1 MGVHNFKHTQAIV
14 AGNIITGF
22 ADGDAISA
30 EPNEDKWSQ
39 TVGAD
44 GNVTYNES
52 NNDTGTFTLKLK
64 PESASVPVL
73 LQLYKSGES
82 FDVMLHDTT
91 LNKRVTG
98 EDCRIQ
104 KLPPFTR
111 AEEVEALEYVILAA
125 HYKED

>member
-1 MGVHNFKHTQAIV
+1 MGVHNFKNTQAIV

-52 NNDTGTFTLKLK
+52 NNDTATFTLKLK

-82 FDVMLHDTT
+82 FDVMLHDTK

>member
-1 MGVHNFKHTQAIV
+1 MGVHNFKNTQAVV

-91 LNKRVTG
+91 LNRRVTG

>member
-1 MGVHNFKHTQAIV
+1 MSVHNFKNTQAVV
-14 AGNIITGF
+14 AGNILTGF

-30 EPNEDKWSQ
+30 EPNEDKWTQ
-39 TVGAD
+39 TVGVD
-44 GNVTYNES
+44 GNVTWNES
-52 NNDTGTFTLKLK
+52 NNETGTFTFKLK
-64 PESASVPVL
+64 PESASVPIL

-82 FDVMLHDTT
+82 FDVMLHDTS